1 MCYCVLAGIK
11 KNKKEKRSNAR
22 YIRCLRGVYIRSH
35 FHGGRDKIVR
45 HRYVYTVIYTY
56 SRENKKEA
64 RDWKSRVYLF
74 IEETL
79 IITIFGFLLFFFFSF
94 LFLIVMRVLMH
105 CERIIINYQGERKKK
120 VYSKRCKKKGLSMD
134 KLRVLARVPTN
145 VR

>member
-1 MCYCVLAGIK
+1 M
-11 KNKKEKRSNAR
+11 
-22 YIRCLRGVYIRSH
+22 
-35 FHGGRDKIVR
+35 
-45 HRYVYTVIYTY
+45 YTVIYTY

-79 IITIFGFLLFFFFSF
+79 IITIFGFLFSF

-105 CERIIINYQGERKKK
+105 CERIIINYQGERGKKKKK